1 MAKKVK
7 AKKKKAAPKKASKKT
22 KGSKKTNGT
31 KGTKKTKKKVV
42 KKKSAPK
49 KVAKKK
55 TVKKVANKKTAN
67 KKTATKKST
76 PKKVKNSA
84 PKKAVAKMP
93 VAKTSKPVVT
103 KKPAVIAVT
112 KPVSNANNAENNT
125 TKEVFKKHATH
136 LKAGDP
142 APFFEG
148 VDQNGNRVTSLDYP
162 GKNIVLFFYPEDDT
176 ETCTIEACNLRDEF
190 QYLNDNNY
198 AVIGV
203 SPDGVD
209 SHERF
214 ASKYSLPY
222 PLIADTDKSIIKAYD
237 VWGSKQLFGRIYDG
251 LLRTTFVIGFEGNI
265 KNVITEVN
273 AVDHAR
279 QITSA

>member
-1 MAKKVK
+1 MVKKA
-7 AKKKKAAPKKASKKT
+7 AKKKT
-22 KGSKKTNGT
+22 
-31 KGTKKTKKKVV
+31 
-42 KKKSAPK
+42 APK
-49 KVAKKK
+49 KV
-55 TVKKVANKKTAN
+55 
-67 KKTATKKST
+67 KKSIS
-76 PKKVKNSA
+76 KKPVAKAVKTTVVA
-84 PKKAVAKMP
+84 EIVKAVA
-93 VAKTSKPVVT
+93 
-103 KKPAVIAVT
+103 
-112 KPVSNANNAENNT
+112 NNASASVNHTPSTET
-125 TKEVFKKHATH
+125 FKKHVTH

-148 VDQNGNRVTSLDYP
+148 VDQNGNRITSLDFP

-198 AVIGV
+198 QVIGV

-237 VWGSKQLFGRIYDG
+237 VWGQKQLFGRIYDG

-265 KNVITEVN
+265 KSVITEVN
-273 AVDHAR
+273 ASNHAR
-279 QITSA
+279 QITSV